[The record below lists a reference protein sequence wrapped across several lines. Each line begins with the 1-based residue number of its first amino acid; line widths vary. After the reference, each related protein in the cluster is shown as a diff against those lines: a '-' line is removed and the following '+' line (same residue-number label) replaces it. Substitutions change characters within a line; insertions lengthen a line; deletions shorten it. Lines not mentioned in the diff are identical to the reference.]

1 MVVPIA
7 DLGNED
13 RSNLTPFAE
22 PVLIKR
28 RTVALIVLCVVYHL
42 PLLWRNQ
49 AALLMGCLGVFR
61 TRIGTG
67 SDEAVAVRWA
77 ASARRFLIICDAR
90 MAFLA
95 CVLVGDS
102 NGKAG
107 ASGDEGFFRF
117 AYFKTFRAI
126 GAHIPPD
133 GAMIDTPY
141 VHQGKLKV
149 V

>member
-7 DLGNED
+7 DLGNEA

-42 PLLWRNQ
+42 PLLWRNR

-61 TRIGTG
+61 TSTGTG
-67 SDEAVAVRWA
+67 SDEAVAARWA
-77 ASARRFLIICDAR
+77 ASARRFLRRFDAR

-95 CVLVGDS
+95 CVLVGLDE
-102 NGKAG
+102 KAG
-107 ASGDEGFFRF
+107 ANGNDRVFRF
-117 AYFKTFRAI
+117 AYFIIFKAI
-126 GAHIPPD
+126 GAHIPLD
-133 GAMIDTPY
+133 GAMIDRPY
-141 VHQGKLKV
+141 VHQGKPKV

>member
-1 MVVPIA
+1 MVVPMA

-77 ASARRFLIICDAR
+77 ASARRFLIRCDAR
-90 MAFLA
+90 MAFLV
-95 CVLVGDS
+95 CVLVGAQMR
-102 NGKAG
+102 KPV
-107 ASGDEGFFRF
+107 EV
-117 AYFKTFRAI
+117 
-126 GAHIPPD
+126 
-133 GAMIDTPY
+133 AMMGSFDLLTSKHSRLQEPIFHRMEP
-141 VHQGKLKV
+141 
-149 V
+149 

>member
-1 MVVPIA
+1 MVVPMA

-28 RTVALIVLCVVYHL
+28 RTVALIVLCVMYHL
-42 PLLWRNQ
+42 PLLWRSQ

-77 ASARRFLIICDAR
+77 ASARRLLISCEAR
-90 MAFLA
+90 MAFLT

-102 NGKAG
+102 HEKAG
-107 ASGDEGFFRF
+107 ASGNDGVFRF
-117 AYFKTFRAI
+117 AYFRTFKAI
-126 GAHIPPD
+126 GAHIPPE
-133 GAMIDTPY
+133 GAIINSPR
-141 VHQGKLKV
+141 
-149 V
+149 